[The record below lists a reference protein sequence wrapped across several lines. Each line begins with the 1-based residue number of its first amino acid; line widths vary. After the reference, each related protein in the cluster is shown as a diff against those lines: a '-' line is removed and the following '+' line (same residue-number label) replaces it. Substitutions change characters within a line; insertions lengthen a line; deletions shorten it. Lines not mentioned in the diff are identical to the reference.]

1 MKQYMN
7 GIREVW
13 ASPHHSISVEEAKQL
28 KEAGFKLYLWTLKTT
43 EEVTK
48 FKDVFIDGFGYDGD
62 INIANVQRRQIM
74 QDSIQGG
81 LVHTPWTEQ
90 LRAMTYTQD
99 KLIIFTLMLILGAMG
114 IDFVLGALAAKVNPN
129 IEFRSKEGINGILR
143 KLGSI
148 VLLSYCI
155 PLSILLPPGIGEGTL
170 QLLYFGYLFYE
181 LKSILENLEKL
192 GIDAELFRL
201 FFEKVKQIIFD
212 KKEDEHDN
220 NHTGLG

>member
-1 MKQYMN
+1 M
-7 GIREVW
+7 
-13 ASPHHSISVEEAKQL
+13 
-28 KEAGFKLYLWTLKTT
+28 
-43 EEVTK
+43 
-48 FKDVFIDGFGYDGD
+48 
-62 INIANVQRRQIM
+62 
-74 QDSIQGG
+74 
-81 LVHTPWTEQ
+81 HTPWTDT
-90 LRAMTYTQD
+90 LRTMTDTQD

-114 IDFVLGALAAKVNPN
+114 VDFILGSLAARVNPN

-170 QLLYFGYLFYE
+170 QLLYLGYLFFE
-181 LKSILENLEKL
+181 LKSILENLETL

-201 FFEKVKQIIFD
+201 FFGKIKQIIFD
-212 KKEDEHDN
+212 KKEDDNDN